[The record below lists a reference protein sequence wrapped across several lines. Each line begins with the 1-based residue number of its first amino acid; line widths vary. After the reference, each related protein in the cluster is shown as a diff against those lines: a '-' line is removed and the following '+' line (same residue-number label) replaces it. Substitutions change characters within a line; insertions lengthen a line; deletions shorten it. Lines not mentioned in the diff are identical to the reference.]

1 MRLGQILEARHMQ
14 LESGIVH
21 KDVVVKKKTGAAFFA
36 FFMPL
41 MEPGVTFRLVFKW
54 STITRSFGP
63 LDSL

>member
-1 MRLGQILEARHMQ
+1 MPLEN
-14 LESGIVH
+14 GVVH

-36 FFMPL
+36 FFMPR

-54 STITRSFGP
+54 STIIRSSGP

>member
-1 MRLGQILEARHMQ
+1 
-14 LESGIVH
+14 
-21 KDVVVKKKTGAAFFA
+21 
-36 FFMPL
+36 MPL